1 MLYESEKK
9 CYNSVKYRKKQLE
22 DFRKEIAV

>member
-22 DFRKEIAV
+22 DFRKEITV

>member
-1 MLYESEKK
+1 MLYEPEKK
-9 CYNSVKYRKKQLE
+9 CYNFVKYRKKQLE